1 MEALQFN
8 VSTPRAGKVLWAIYE
23 PLFWSGLS
31 CLHYGNRACGMTGPT
46 AGRFWQREDRRAF
59 RALRDGLS
67 QSSEGG
73 VCL

>member
-31 CLHYGNRACGMTGPT
+31 CLHYGNCTWAALPGQLLTDSGSVSTGGHFAP
-46 AGRFWQREDRRAF
+46 
-59 RALRDGLS
+59 
-67 QSSEGG
+67 
-73 VCL
+73 